1 MQRHVPWLPAAL
13 LTCFMQGAL
22 AQAPAPAP
30 APATAGPAT
39 TPPPVATP
47 APVTATTPATAPPS
61 ATPAASPAPAGPT
74 VAAAAAL
81 PQPAPCAAAEARQ
94 FDFWVGEWI
103 GTWKSPNGAIGQGTN
118 RIESILGGCVIHEN
132 FQSEGPQPLIGRS
145 YSVWSP
151 RLKKW
156 QQTWVDSSGSYL
168 DLNGEFA
175 DGKMVLLRDGVL
187 GNGKPGKQRMTFS
200 NIRKDRFDW
209 DWDTSEDGGKTWTS
223 RWHIDYVRK

>member
-1 MQRHVPWLPAAL
+1 MRRHAPWLTAAL
-13 LTCFMQGAL
+13 LICFVQGAL
-22 AQAPAPAP
+22 AQAPAPA
-30 APATAGPAT
+30 TAGSAT
-39 TPPPVATP
+39 TSGPVATP
-47 APVTATTPATAPPS
+47 APIIAPTAPPS
-61 ATPAASPAPAGPT
+61 TTPAGPT

-81 PQPAPCAAAEARQ
+81 PQPAPCSSPEARQ

-132 FQSEGPQPLIGRS
+132 FQSDGPQPLIGRS

-168 DLNGEFA
+168 DLNGGFA
-175 DGKMVLLRDGVL
+175 DGKMVLLRDGIL
-187 GNGKPGKQRMTFS
+187 GNGKPGRQRMTFS

-209 DWDTSEDGGKTWTS
+209 DWDTSEDGGQTWTS

>member
-1 MQRHVPWLPAAL
+1 MQRHAHWLVAAL
-13 LTCFMQGAL
+13 LTCFMQGTL
-22 AQAPAPAP
+22 AQAPD
-30 APATAGPAT
+30 PATAGSAT

-47 APVTATTPATAPPS
+47 APIIAPTAPPS
-61 ATPAASPAPAGPT
+61 TTPAGPT

-81 PQPAPCAAAEARQ
+81 PQPAPCSSAEARQ

-103 GTWKSPNGAIGQGTN
+103 GTWKSRNGAIGQGTN

-151 RLKKW
+151 RLKRW

-175 DGKMVLLRDGVL
+175 DGKMVLLRDGIL

-209 DWDTSEDGGKTWTS
+209 DWDTSEDGGKSWTS

>member
-1 MQRHVPWLPAAL
+1 MQRQAHWLAAAL
-13 LTCFMQGAL
+13 LTCFMQGTP
-22 AQAPAPAP
+22 AQAP
-30 APATAGPAT
+30 APATAGSAT
-39 TPPPVATP
+39 TSSPVATP
-47 APVTATTPATAPPS
+47 APIIAPATAP
-61 ATPAASPAPAGPT
+61 ALTTPAGPT
-74 VAAAAAL
+74 AAAL
-81 PQPAPCAAAEARQ
+81 PQPAPCSSAEARQ

-103 GTWKSPNGAIGQGTN
+103 GTWKSRNGAIGQGTN

-151 RLKKW
+151 RLKRW

-175 DGKMVLLRDGVL
+175 DGKMVLLRDGIL

-209 DWDTSEDGGKTWTS
+209 DWDTSEDGGKSWTS